1 MTNLEHY
8 VENAICF
15 LENGGE
21 YKDFFE
27 DKLLKHGEE
36 QTGISLKAMWEI
48 AQYITCAYKP
58 WLENICTEKLI
69 KLYGYEVE
77 E

>member
-21 YKDFFE
+21 YEDFFE
-27 DKLLKHGEE
+27 S
-36 QTGISLKAMWEI
+36 TFI
-48 AQYITCAYKP
+48 
-58 WLENICTEKLI
+58 
-69 KLYGYEVE
+69 
-77 E
+77 